1 MQLAF
6 KFISL
11 LTVIVVAQGAT
22 AADKP
27 ATASLFDDPVIARGK
42 GIEIRRSQLEDA
54 FISYKANLAARNQP
68 LPESQRSFREAQM
81 LDRLITTQL
90 MINRAT
96 EGDKIAAKGMAEK
109 FNNEAK
115 KSAGSEDAFQRQLK
129 AVGMSM
135 EHYDRRVMEQAISE
149 AVLDR
154 EIKSKLTV
162 NDAQV
167 EEFYKN
173 GTDAM
178 VKIVQDELERLAKDP
193 NTTATQLS
201 SVKRQID
208 ELRTNNLSRLGLP
221 ERVRVS
227 HILIST
233 RNRETED
240 ALPEDQKKAKRQL
253 AEKLLSRARAGED
266 FATLVKEYSEDRN
279 LKETHGEYT
288 FGRQDPFVPEFKA
301 AAFSLATNQISDLV
315 PTVFGYHIIKLHE
328 KIAPK
333 KIEFEKVAAEIKD
346 ALLQQELQ
354 RAMPEYFERL
364 KKEAGVE
371 ILDSKY
377 KLESPKTIE
386 PSRSGG

>member
-1 MQLAF
+1 MQLSF

-11 LTVIVVAQGAT
+11 LPVIFVARLAT

-27 ATASLFDDPVIARGK
+27 VAASLFDDPVIARGK

-68 LPESQRSFREAQM
+68 LPEGQRAFREAQM

-90 MINRAT
+90 MVNRAT
-96 EGDKIAAKGMAEK
+96 EGDKMAAKGMAEK

-115 KSAGSEDAFQRQLK
+115 KSAGSEEAFQRQLK

-135 EHYDRRVMEQAISE
+135 DHYDRRVTEQAISE
-149 AVLDR
+149 AVLER

-162 NDAQV
+162 SDAQV
-167 EEFYKN
+167 QDFYKN

-178 VKIVQDELERLAKDP
+178 VTIMQEELERLAKDP
-193 NTTATQLS
+193 NTSATQLGA
-201 SVKRQID
+201 VKRQID
-208 ELRTNNLSRLGLP
+208 ELRTNNLARLGLP

-227 HILIST
+227 HILVST
-233 RNRETED
+233 RNRETEEE
-240 ALPEDQKKAKRQL
+240 LPEDQKKAKRQL
-253 AEKLLSRARAGED
+253 AESLLGRARAGED
-266 FATLVKEYSEDRN
+266 FAKLVKEHSEDRN
-279 LKETHGEYT
+279 LKETNGEYT
-288 FGRQDPFVPEFKA
+288 LGRQDPFVPEFKA

-354 RAMPEYFERL
+354 RAMPAFFDRL

-377 KLESPKTIE
+377 KLDAPKTIE